1 MSRPARTPR
10 PAPAQPPVSPPVEP
24 PASPEPRRA
33 LDVLGIVVCAASAV
47 LAAIIT
53 VLLTPLYWGSGSVL
67 APVSVLLAIVANVAL
82 PLLTRWLGASP
93 IASGVPFVLWLLAV
107 LVLGTSRPEGDVL
120 LPAGSGSQQWVT
132 YGMMAAGALAGSITV
147 VTLTMGQ
154 LPTQAAPSAPT
165 LSSKEPGSPERR

>member
-1 MSRPARTPR
+1 
-10 PAPAQPPVSPPVEP
+10 V
-24 PASPEPRRA
+24 
-33 LDVLGIVVCAASAV
+33 GIVVCAVSAV
-47 LAAIIT
+47 LAALIT
-53 VLLTPLYWGSGSVL
+53 VLLTPLYWGSVL

-154 LPTQAAPSAPT
+154 LPTQAAPA